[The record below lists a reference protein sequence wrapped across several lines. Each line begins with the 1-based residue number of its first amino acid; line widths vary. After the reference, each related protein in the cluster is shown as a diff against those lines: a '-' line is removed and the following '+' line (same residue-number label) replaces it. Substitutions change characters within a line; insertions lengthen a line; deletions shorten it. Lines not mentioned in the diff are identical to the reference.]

1 MEGGFIETEEIIN
14 KKTVEIKNEKTE
26 EAEHPEERKPAYS
39 YNSKIFCLK
48 KEMHY

>member
-1 MEGGFIETEEIIN
+1 MEGGFIETEEII
-14 KKTVEIKNEKTE
+14 NEKTE

-39 YNSKIFCLK
+39 HNSKIFCLK